1 MTSAQKPIQLQIT
14 FKNIEATDAIRNY
27 ADEKIKHCL
36 EKFVRQE
43 VDAHV
48 VLLVEKTRHIAETTF
63 RADGTTFNAREESA
77 DMYSSI
83 DSLVDNLGKQL
94 RKHKEKLTSHH

>member
-1 MTSAQKPIQLQIT
+1 MTAPQKSIQLQVT

-27 ADEKIKHCL
+27 ADEKLKHCL

-43 VDAHV
+43 TDAHV
-48 VLLVEKTRHIAETTF
+48 VLLVEKARHIAEVTF
-63 RADGTTFNAREESA
+63 RTDGASFNAREESA

-83 DSLVDNLGKQL
+83 DALVDNLGKQL

>member
-1 MTSAQKPIQLQIT
+1 MTSVQNLIQIQVT
-14 FKNIEATDAIRNY
+14 FKNIEATDAIKSY
-27 ADEKIKHCL
+27 AAEKISHCL

-43 VDAHV
+43 TDVHI
-48 VLLVEKTRHIAETTF
+48 VLLVEKTRHIAEVSF
-63 RADGTTFNAREESA
+63 RTDGSNFNAREESA

-83 DSLVDNLGKQL
+83 DALVDNLGKQL